1 MLIIRAT
8 SSLTKKI
15 KASVSSTINH
25 EVSFI
30 SEWYAKDFRF
40 ERANLVLFVNAKT
53 FLPVVVKAAS
63 YHDVS
68 LRFTGELGRVL
79 VACGFN
85 YPLGNLSAEVIY
97 GKPIDKSI
105 LGVLNRFVQD
115 IEFEQYHGELSGN
128 DALGLSLKL
137 ANGLVGSD
145 RWDSPVGMFAK
156 EIGVPV
162 PSRGPLRLL

>member
-97 GKPIDKSI
+97 GKPIVRCFESLRPRYWVWAIPWRAFWQWCSGTVFEVGKWPGWFRS
-105 LGVLNRFVQD
+105 LGFTC
-115 IEFEQYHGELSGN
+115 
-128 DALGLSLKL
+128 
-137 ANGLVGSD
+137 
-145 RWDSPVGMFAK
+145 WDVCQRNWCS
-156 EIGVPV
+156 
-162 PSRGPLRLL
+162 ST